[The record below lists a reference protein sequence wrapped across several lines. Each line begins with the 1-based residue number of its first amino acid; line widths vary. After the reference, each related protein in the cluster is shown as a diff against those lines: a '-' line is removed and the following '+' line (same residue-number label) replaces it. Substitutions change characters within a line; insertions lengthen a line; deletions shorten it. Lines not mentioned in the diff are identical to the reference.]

1 MATDA
6 KTPGDDCAD
15 PKDPRTRELWF
26 GGRLD
31 SGWLKQRRRDNPDR
45 EAD

>member
-1 MATDA
+1 MATDDMEA
-6 KTPGDDCAD
+6 EGGNSDT
-15 PKDPRTRELWF
+15 KDPRTRELWF

-31 SGWLKQRRRDNPDR
+31 SGWLKRRRRDNSDR